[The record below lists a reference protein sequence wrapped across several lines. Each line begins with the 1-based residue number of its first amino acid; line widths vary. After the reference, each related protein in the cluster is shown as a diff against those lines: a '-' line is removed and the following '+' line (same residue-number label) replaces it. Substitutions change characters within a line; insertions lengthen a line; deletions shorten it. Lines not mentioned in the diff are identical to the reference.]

1 MQYCSLSDRL
11 GVNQLQYNNEIRGVN
26 AQRKVCAAKAGS
38 QPVPA
43 VSLITEFASPKLLAL
58 GELLRILGDRISERD
73 TPVKIDPGLLCCL
86 KGAIRLETT
95 TDTIKSSR
103 NLPAVLARLK
113 DHAPYRQL
121 LGSLEDSS
129 SRMIAGLSGSAASC
143 LIHAMSGDLNRP
155 ILVIAPD
162 AEKAN
167 DLYDDL
173 HFLMGP
179 HRAGHF
185 PARQILPYDF
195 RAPVGEVMG
204 RRISTLA
211 GMVDGHLKVVVCSLR
226 ALMEPTIE
234 RDYLRDSMI
243 ALTKGEEIDLDDLV
257 TRLVR
262 LGYRRVS
269 VVEEVGDFAVRGGL
283 IDFFTPDSDAP
294 VRVELFGDEV
304 DTIREFDVAT
314 QRTLARIDRVHLLPK
329 REIPITQETLEGYLE
344 RLPADDADVIRAR
357 YLNDP
362 ELPGLEWMSIL
373 FGLKQGR
380 LLDYFAADGVV
391 YMQGEG
397 TLRVEADS
405 IMAEAATLQQRLQ
418 GRISRLPDPEEYYQP
433 IDALFAHLNEHA
445 RVDQVPFRGGRGGT
459 IDFGCQNHPSVGS
472 RFDLLEKI
480 ISEYNALGLR
490 FLIGTDTDGQAA
502 RLEELF
508 TERTSLTVPP
518 PLEVA
523 NLKGGFVCKDGG
535 FAILT
540 DHEIFGRYHRRVRR
554 KKFKEGV
561 AISDYSNLTVGDF
574 VVHTDHG
581 VARYLG
587 LETLQVDGKNRDC
600 LTLQY
605 AEKDRLYVP
614 IEEFNRVSKYSGK
627 DSAPQLMRLGGQAWE
642 KLKTKTKKAIAD
654 MAADLIKLYAERK
667 AKKGFSC
674 GEDTVWLKQL
684 ESSFVFE
691 ETPDQ
696 LRAIN
701 DTKRDMADDRPMDRL
716 ICGDV
721 GFGKTE
727 VAVRA
732 AFKAI
737 EAGKQVAVLVPT
749 TILAQQHHE
758 TFSERLKEFPLR
770 VEMLSRFRNRAQQLE
785 VIDGLADG
793 TVDLVIGT
801 HRLLSKDVF
810 IKDLGLLVI
819 DEEHRFGVRHK
830 EKLRQLRSIVDTI
843 SMTATP
849 IPRTMQMSMM
859 GARDM
864 SLITTSPKDR
874 LPIITEIEEFDPAII
889 ATTILREI
897 DRGGQVF
904 FLHNRV
910 QTIDAMYNY
919 LKKIVP
925 QAEIAIA
932 HGQMHEKSLEGIM
945 LAFMRGRYDVLLCTS
960 IIESGLDIPSANTI
974 IINRADRFGLAQLY
988 QIRGR
993 VGRSARRAYAYLLTP
1008 PIRRLKAD
1016 AVKRLRALEAHSDLG
1031 SGFALAMRDLE
1042 IRGAGTILGA
1052 KQSGFIEEIGFDMYN
1067 RLLEEAIAEQRG
1079 LSVQPLPQTKL
1090 ELDCELHINEQYIS
1104 DRHQKV
1110 DVYRRLADACKLE
1123 EVEKIR
1129 DEITDRFGKVPQS
1142 TVNLIEAT
1150 AVKIVAAALEI
1161 DKVRLKSGQARLAF
1175 KESRALTRPEVEA
1188 FHKAT
1193 DCPLSF
1199 DLAGRATVRID
1210 LGTISEAT
1218 RLNYLR
1224 GVLSKIG

>member
-1 MQYCSLSDRL
+1 VNFSLYWTIEK
-11 GVNQLQYNNEIRGVN
+11 QKET
-26 AQRKVCAAKAGS
+26 
-38 QPVPA
+38 P
-43 VSLITEFASPKLLAL
+43 
-58 GELLRILGDRISERD
+58 
-73 TPVKIDPGLLCCL
+73 PVKNDPGLLCCL
-86 KGAIRLETT
+86 EGAIRLQTS
-95 TDTIKSSR
+95 TDTIKTR
-103 NLPAVLARLK
+103 RKLPAVLAQLK
-113 DHAPYRQL
+113 EHTPYKQL
-121 LGSLEDSS
+121 LDSLEKSS
-129 SRMIAGLSGSAASC
+129 TPMIAGLAGSAASC
-143 LIHAMSGDLNRP
+143 LIHVLSEDLTRP
-155 ILVIAPD
+155 ILVVAQD

-173 HFLMGP
+173 HFLMGSG
-179 HRAGHF
+179 RVGHF

-211 GMVDGHLKVVVCSLR
+211 GMIEGRLNVVVCSLR

-234 RDYLRDSMI
+234 RDYLTTSMI
-243 ALTKGEEIDLDDLV
+243 GLTKGEEIDLEDLV
-257 TRLVR
+257 ARLVR
-262 LGYRRVS
+262 MGYRRVP

-283 IDFFTPDSDAP
+283 IDFFTPDSEAP

-314 QRTLARIDRVHLLPK
+314 QRTLTRIDRVHLLPK
-329 REIPITQETLEGYLE
+329 REVPITQETLEGYLE
-344 RLPADDADVIRAR
+344 QLPEEDADVVRAR

-380 LLDYFAADGVV
+380 LLDYFDPNGVV

-397 TLRVEADS
+397 TLEVEAEA
-405 IMAEAATLQQRLQ
+405 IMVEAAGLHQRLQ
-418 GRISRLPDPEEYYQP
+418 GRISKLPDPEEYYEP
-433 IDALFAHLNEHA
+433 TNRLFERLHEHS
-445 RVDQVPFRGGRGGT
+445 RIDQVPFRGGRGGT
-459 IDFGCQNHPSVGS
+459 IDFGCQEHPSIGS
-472 RFDLLEKI
+472 RFDLLEKLI
-480 ISEYNALGLR
+480 VEYNALGLQ
-490 FLIGTDTDGQAA
+490 FLIATDNEGQAS
-502 RLEELF
+502 RLEELLA
-508 TERTSLTVPP
+508 ERTTLSMPP

-535 FAILT
+535 FAFLT

-561 AISDYSNLTVGDF
+561 ALSDYSNLTQGDF

-587 LETLQVDGKNRDC
+587 LQTLKVDDKNRDC
-600 LTLQY
+600 LTLLY
-605 AEKDRLYVP
+605 AENDKLYVP

-627 DSAPQLMRLGGQAWE
+627 DSAPQLMLLGGPAWD
-642 KLKTKTKKAIAD
+642 KLKKKTKKAIAD

-696 LRAIN
+696 LKAIN
-701 DTKRDMADDRPMDRL
+701 DTKRDMAEDKPMDRL

-737 EAGKQVAVLVPT
+737 EAGKQVVILVPT
-749 TILAQQHHE
+749 TILAQQHYE
-758 TFSERLKEFPLR
+758 TFTERLKEFPLKIA
-770 VEMLSRFRNRAQQLE
+770 MLSRFRNRAQQLE
-785 VIDGLADG
+785 TIEGLADG

-819 DEEHRFGVRHK
+819 DEEHRFGVRNK
-830 EKLRQLRSIVDTI
+830 EKLRLLRSTVDTI

-849 IPRTMQMSMM
+849 IPRTLQMSMM
-859 GARDM
+859 GARDL

-874 LPIITEIEEFDPAII
+874 LPIITEIDEFDPVMI
-889 ATTILREI
+889 ATNILREI

-910 QTIDAMYNY
+910 QTIDAMYAY

-932 HGQMHEKSLEGIM
+932 HGQMHEKSLEGVM

-993 VGRSARRAYAYLLTP
+993 VGRSSRRAYAYLLTP

-1079 LSVQPLPQTKL
+1079 LSVQPLPDTKL
-1090 ELDCELHINEQYIS
+1090 ELDCELYIS
-1104 DRHQKV
+1104 DKFINNRHQKV
-1110 DVYRRLADACKLE
+1110 DVYRRLADARKLE

-1129 DEITDRFGKVPQS
+1129 EEITDRFGRLPQS
-1142 TVNLIEAT
+1142 TINLIEAT

-1161 DKVRLKSGQARLAF
+1161 EKVRLKSGRARLLF
-1175 KESRALTRPEVEA
+1175 KESRALTRAEVES

-1199 DLAGRATVRID
+1199 DLAGRASLTID
-1210 LGTISEAT
+1210 MGQVNEPT

>member
-1 MQYCSLSDRL
+1 M
-11 GVNQLQYNNEIRGVN
+11 
-26 AQRKVCAAKAGS
+26 
-38 QPVPA
+38 
-43 VSLITEFASPKLLAL
+43 
-58 GELLRILGDRISERD
+58 RD
-73 TPVKIDPGLLCCL
+73 TPAITGPGLLCCL
-86 KGAIRLETT
+86 KGAFALGITT
-95 TDTIKSSR
+95 QQTASTRTLPLLVSKFKEHQPFQKLLSSLGDSSR
-103 NLPAVLARLK
+103 STVSGLAGSS
-113 DHAPYRQL
+113 PGL
-121 LGSLEDSS
+121 LIQAHTEET
-129 SRMIAGLSGSAASC
+129 SR
-143 LIHAMSGDLNRP
+143 P
-155 ILVIAPD
+155 VLVIAPD
-162 AEKAN
+162 ADKAN
-167 DLYDDL
+167 DLFDDL
-173 HFLMGP
+173 LFLLGP
-179 HRAGHF
+179 ERVGHF
-185 PARQILPYDF
+185 PSRQILPYDF
-195 RAPVGEVMG
+195 RAPVGEIMG

-211 GMVDGHLKVVVCSLR
+211 GLVQGRLEVVVCSVR
-226 ALMEPTIE
+226 SLMEPTIS
-234 RDYLRDSMI
+234 RTCLSDSMI
-243 ALTKGEEIDLDDLV
+243 NLTKGGEIDLDDLV
-257 TRLVR
+257 SRLVR
-262 LGYRRVS
+262 LGYRRVPI
-269 VVEEVGDFAVRGGL
+269 VEEVGDFAVRGGL

-294 VRVELFGDEV
+294 VRIELFGDEV
-304 DTIREFDVAT
+304 DTIRRFDVAT
-314 QRTLARIDRVHLLPK
+314 QRTISRIDRVSLLPK
-329 REIPITQETLEGYLE
+329 REVPITHETLEEYLE
-344 RLPADDADVIRAR
+344 MLPEDDTEYVRIR

-362 ELPGLEWMSIL
+362 ELPGLEWMSVL
-373 FGLKQGR
+373 FGLEQGR
-380 LLDYFAADGVV
+380 LADYIADDSIV

-397 TLRVEADS
+397 NLRNEADNT
-405 IMAEAATLQQRLQ
+405 IIEATSLRQRLK
-418 GRISRLPDPEEYYQP
+418 GRLSRLPDPEQYYTP
-433 IDALFAHLNEHA
+433 SEKLFEKLDKHT
-445 RVDQVPFRGGRGGT
+445 RIDQVPFRGGRDRT
-459 IDFGCQNHPSVGS
+459 IDFGCREHPSVGS
-472 RFDLLEKI
+472 RFDMLEKI
-480 ISEYNALGLR
+480 IDEYHALGIR
-490 FLIGTDTDGQAA
+490 FIIATDTEGQAG
-502 RLEELF
+502 RLYDLF
-508 TERTSLTVPP
+508 TERTSLAVPP
-518 PLEVA
+518 PLETA
-523 NLKGGFVCKDGG
+523 NLRGGFVCRDGR

-561 AISDYSNLTVGDF
+561 ALSDYSNLTIGDY

-614 IEEFNRVSKYSGK
+614 IEEFNRVSRYSGK
-627 DSAPQLMRLGGQAWE
+627 DTAPQLMRLGGPAWD
-642 KLKTKTKKAIAD
+642 KLKKKTKKAIAD

-667 AKKGFSC
+667 ARTGFSC

-696 LRAIN
+696 MKAIN
-701 DTKRDMADDRPMDRL
+701 DTKADMADDRPMDRL

-749 TILAQQHHE
+749 TILAQQHLE

-770 VEMLSRFRNRAQQLE
+770 IEMLSRFRTKSQQLE
-785 VIDGLADG
+785 VIEGLASGD
-793 TVDLVIGT
+793 VDLVIGT
-801 HRLLSKDVF
+801 HRLLSKDVY
-810 IKDLGLLVI
+810 IRDLGLLVI

-830 EKLRQLRSIVDTI
+830 EKLRQLRSVVDTL

-849 IPRTMQMSMM
+849 IPRTLQMSMM

-874 LPIITEIEEFDPAII
+874 LPIITEIAEFDPAII
-889 ATTILREI
+889 ATAILREI

-904 FLHNRV
+904 FVHNRV
-910 QTIDAMYNY
+910 QTIEAMYNY

-945 LAFMRGRYDVLLCTS
+945 LAFMHGRYDVLLCTS

-1008 PIRRLKAD
+1008 PMRRLKAD

-1042 IRGAGTILGA
+1042 IRGAGTILGP

-1079 LSVQPLPQTKL
+1079 MKVQPLPESKL
-1090 ELDCELHINEQYIS
+1090 ELDCELHISEEYIA

-1110 DVYRRLADACKLE
+1110 DIYRRLADARKLE
-1123 EVEKIR
+1123 TVEEIR
-1129 DEITDRFGKVPQS
+1129 EEITDRFGRLPQS

-1150 AVKIVAAALEI
+1150 AVKIVASALEI
-1161 DKVRLKSGQARLAF
+1161 EKVRLKNGQARLTF
-1175 KESRALTRPEVEA
+1175 KENRNLTRAEVES

-1199 DLAGRATVRID
+1199 DLAGQATVRID
-1210 LGTISEAT
+1210 LGKVNESN

-1224 GVLSKIG
+1224 GILSKIA

>member
-1 MQYCSLSDRL
+1 M
-11 GVNQLQYNNEIRGVN
+11 
-26 AQRKVCAAKAGS
+26 
-38 QPVPA
+38 
-43 VSLITEFASPKLLAL
+43 
-58 GELLRILGDRISERD
+58 
-73 TPVKIDPGLLCCL
+73 CCL
-86 KGAIRLETT
+86 KGCDALDTKTPTAETT
-95 TDTIKSSR
+95 R
-103 NLPAVLARLK
+103 ALPRVLEQFRAY
-113 DHAPYRQL
+113 APFHKL
-121 LGSLEDSS
+121 LAAIEDSS
-129 SRMIAGLSGSAASC
+129 SPTVTGLVGSAASC
-143 LIHAMSGDLNRP
+143 LIHSLADGLQRP
-155 ILVIAPD
+155 ILVVASD

-167 DLYDDL
+167 DLYEDL
-173 HFLMGP
+173 HFLMGSG
-179 HRAGHF
+179 RVGHF
-185 PARQILPYDF
+185 PSRQILPYDF
-195 RAPVGEVMG
+195 RAPVGEIMG

-211 GMVDGHLKVVVCSLR
+211 GLLEGRMPVVVCSIR
-226 ALMEPTIE
+226 ALMEPTIT
-234 RDYLRDSMI
+234 RDNLTESMI
-243 ALTKGEEIDLDDLV
+243 SLKAGGEVDLDELV
-257 TRLVR
+257 TRLIR
-262 LGYRRVS
+262 LGYRRVP
-269 VVEEVGDFAVRGGL
+269 VVEEVGDLAVRGGL

-294 VRVELFGDEV
+294 VRVELFGDEIE
-304 DTIREFDVAT
+304 TIREFDVAT
-314 QRTLARIDRVHLLPK
+314 QRTLCRRDEVRLLPK
-329 REIPITQETLEGYLE
+329 REIPITQESLESYLE
-344 RLPADDADVIRAR
+344 ILPADDADFIRAR

-362 ELPGLEWMSIL
+362 ELPGLEWLSIL

-380 LLDYFAADGVV
+380 LLDFIDQRGIVF
-391 YMQGEG
+391 MQGQG
-397 TLRVEADS
+397 ALR
-405 IMAEAATLQQRLQ
+405 AEAAAVMNEATLLHERLR
-418 GRISRLPDPEEYYQP
+418 GRLSSLPTPEQYYQP
-433 IDALFAHLNEHA
+433 VSNLFAAIDERLCI
-445 RVDQVPFRGGRGGT
+445 DQVPFRGGRAGI
-459 IDFGCQNHPSVGS
+459 IDFACKPHPSLGS
-472 RFDLLEKI
+472 RLDLLEKTI
-480 ISEYNALGLR
+480 REFESQGLSY
-490 FLIGTDTDGQAA
+490 LIATATEGQKS
-502 RLEELF
+502 RLRDLIM
-508 TERTSLTVPP
+508 ERMSLEIPP

-523 NLKGGFVCKDGG
+523 NLKGGFVCPAGRFG
-535 FAILT
+535 LLT
-540 DHEIFGRYHRRVRR
+540 DHEIFGRYHRRVHR
-554 KKFKEGV
+554 KKFKEGM
-561 AISDYSNLTVGDF
+561 AIQDYSNLGVGDY

-581 VARYLG
+581 VACYRG
-587 LETLQVDGKNRDC
+587 LEALLVDGRNRDC

-627 DSAPQLMRLGGQAWE
+627 DSSPQLTRLGGPGWE
-642 KLKTKTKKAIAD
+642 KLKKKTKKAIAD

-667 AKKGFSC
+667 AKSGFSF
-674 GEDTVWLKQL
+674 GEDTVWLRQL
-684 ESSFVFE
+684 ESSFVFD

-696 LRAIN
+696 QKAIN
-701 DTKRDMADDRPMDRL
+701 DVKYDMADDKPMDRL

-737 EAGKQVAVLVPT
+737 EGGKQVAVLVPT
-749 TILAQQHHE
+749 TILAQQHYQ
-758 TFSERLKEFPLR
+758 TFSDRLKEFPLKI
-770 VEMLSRFRNRAQQLE
+770 EMLSRFRSRKEQLE
-785 VIDGLADG
+785 VVDGLADG

-801 HRLLSKDVF
+801 HRLFSKDVF
-810 IKDLGLLVI
+810 IKDLGLLII

-830 EKLRQLRSIVDTI
+830 EKLRRLRATVDTI

-849 IPRTMQMSMM
+849 IPRTMQMSLM

-874 LPIITEIEEFDPAII
+874 LPIITEIVDFDPGII

-945 LAFMRGRYDVLLCTS
+945 LAFMQGRYDVLLCTS

-974 IINRADRFGLAQLY
+974 LINRADRFGLAQLY

-993 VGRSARRAYAYLLTP
+993 VGRSSRRAYAYLLTP

-1067 RLLEEAIAEQRG
+1067 RLLEEAIAELKGVTLQ
-1079 LSVQPLPQTKL
+1079 SLPEAKL
-1090 ELDCELHINEQYIS
+1090 ELDYELHISDAYVT

-1110 DVYRRLADACKLE
+1110 DVYRRLADAHTLD

-1129 DEITDRFGKVPQS
+1129 DEVTDRFGRMPLS

-1150 AVKIVAAALEI
+1150 AVKIAAAALEI
-1161 DKVRLKSGQARLAF
+1161 EKVRLKSGRARLVF
-1175 KESRALTRPEVEA
+1175 KEGRQLTRSEVEA
-1188 FHKAT
+1188 LRKAT

-1199 DLAGRATVRID
+1199 DLAGRAKVGID
-1210 LGTISEAT
+1210 LGAINVDT

-1224 GVLSKIG
+1224 GVLSKI